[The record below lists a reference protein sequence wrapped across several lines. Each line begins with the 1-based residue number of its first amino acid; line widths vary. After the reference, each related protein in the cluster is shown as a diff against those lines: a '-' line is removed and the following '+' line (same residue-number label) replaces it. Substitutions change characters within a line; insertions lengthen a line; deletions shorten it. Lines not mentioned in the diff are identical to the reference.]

1 MNKKNILLSC
11 TLFLFAILSHA
22 YEKRNILQK
31 ATDKIPIEDV
41 LIMNQDWVP
50 YPDYTDRNG
59 WNAFLNDQ
67 KGCVISQAEKFLNFK
82 WQMVKATDY
91 LEYERSGNR
100 RIMEDPLGANTNALS
115 ALVIGELAEGKGR
128 FMNDIIN
135 GVFHLCDM
143 SSWVLSAHLA
153 SYQKTHRALPD
164 HREVIMDLTSGGVA
178 QMLSWTYYFLHS
190 EFDKIDPI
198 ISLRL
203 RTELQAREL
212 SPFLERDD
220 YWWMALH
227 YKDGIMVNNWCPW
240 CNANALLCYF
250 LLEEDK
256 ATLAKAVRRS
266 IESVDH
272 FLNYIKTDGA
282 CEEGSSYWGHAAG
295 KLYDYLQILNLG
307 TGGKISLFHLP
318 LVKSMGEYIVKSNIG
333 NGWVVNFADASAKG
347 DANIALIYRYGVAVE
362 SDLMK
367 GYAADVNRNKEFC
380 PSIVGLDMF
389 RTFETLRYTPKL
401 RAETATCEMPKWTW
415 YPETQ
420 FCYMAHKNGFYVA
433 AKGGF
438 NNESHNHNDVGTFLL
453 YYEMTP
459 ILIDAGVGTYTKQ
472 TFSSER
478 YNIWTMQSNYHNLPM
493 INGVA
498 QSFGTKYEAT
508 EVKANARTMSFSAN
522 IATAY
527 PEEAKVDKWIRSYH
541 LDKQGLL
548 IKDAFSLKEIQGT
561 NVINFLTWGDVNLSN
576 DGKVIIQV
584 QDKKV
589 YLSYDAKM
597 FDAAKETIHLTDP
610 RLSDVWGNEIYRLVF
625 KAKHKQ
631 LSNIYSFKVSPVN
644 K

>member
-1 MNKKNILLSC
+1 MNTKNIFLSC
-11 TLFLFAILSHA
+11 ILFLCALISQA
-22 YEKRNILQK
+22 YEKRNVLQK
-31 ATDKIPIEDV
+31 AIEQVQIENV
-41 LIMNQDWVP
+41 LVMNQDWVP

-59 WNAFLNDQ
+59 WNTFLSDEKENI
-67 KGCVISQAEKFLNFK
+67 ISQAEKFLHFE
-82 WQMVKATDY
+82 WRTVKATYY
-91 LEYERSGNR
+91 LEFERSGNR
-100 RIMEDPLGANTNALS
+100 RIMEDPLSANTNALS

-128 FMNDIIN
+128 FLDDIVN

-153 SYQKTHRALPD
+153 SYQKTHRSLPD

-203 RTELQAREL
+203 RDELQAREL
-212 SPFLERDD
+212 SPYLERDD

-227 YKDGIMVNNWCPW
+227 YKDGLMVNNWCPW
-240 CNANALLCYF
+240 CNANALLCFF
-250 LLEEDK
+250 LLEGNK
-256 ATLAKAVRRS
+256 TTLAKAVKRS

-282 CEEGSSYWGHAAG
+282 CEEGPSYWGHAAG

-307 TGGKISLFHLP
+307 TGGRISLFSLP
-318 LVKSMGEYIVKSNIG
+318 QVKYMGEYIVKSNIG

-347 DANIALIYRYGVAVE
+347 DANIALVYRYGLTVE

-367 GYAADVNRNKEFC
+367 GYAADRNKQKAFH

-389 RTFETLRYTPKL
+389 RTLETLRFMPNL
-401 RAETATCEMPKWTW
+401 RAETATYECPKWTW
-415 YPETQ
+415 YPETE
-420 FCYMAHKNGFYVA
+420 FCYMTHKNGFYVA

-453 YYEMTP
+453 YYGTTP

-478 YNIWTMQSNYHNLPM
+478 YSIWTMQSNYHNLPM
-493 INGVA
+493 INGQA
-498 QSFGTKYEAT
+498 QRYGTEYRAT
-508 EVKANARTMSFSAN
+508 EVKADAKKLTFSAN
-522 IATAY
+522 IAAAY
-527 PEEAKVDKWIRSYH
+527 PKEAKVSKWIRSYQ
-541 LDKQGLL
+541 LNKQGLL
-548 IKDAFSLKEIQGT
+548 IKDAFSLKEIKDA
-561 NVINFLTWGDVNLSN
+561 NVINFLTWGDVDLSN
-576 DGKVIIQV
+576 TGKVIIQV

-589 YLSYDAKM
+589 CLSYDAQM
-597 FDAAKETIHLTDP
+597 FDAAKETVHLTDT
-610 RLSDVWGNEIYRLVF
+610 RLSNVWGNEIYRLAF
-625 KAKHKQ
+625 KAKNKQ
-631 LSNIYSFKVSPVN
+631 LSNIYSFKVSPI